1 MIYLDLMY
9 LQTVTQSVVQEND
22 IENCYSSGFPFLH
35 FTLCCTNKTMS
46 DMAASMSPY
55 CSIRK
60 LLTRV
65 LFKFKIV
72 ILGELR
78 GKETIS
84 KDAKTEGLL
93 NSQYL

>member
-1 MIYLDLMY
+1 MR
-9 LQTVTQSVVQEND
+9 
-22 IENCYSSGFPFLH
+22 
-35 FTLCCTNKTMS
+35 
-46 DMAASMSPY
+46 
-55 CSIRK
+55 RK
-60 LLTRV
+60 L

-78 GKETIS
+78 GKETIN